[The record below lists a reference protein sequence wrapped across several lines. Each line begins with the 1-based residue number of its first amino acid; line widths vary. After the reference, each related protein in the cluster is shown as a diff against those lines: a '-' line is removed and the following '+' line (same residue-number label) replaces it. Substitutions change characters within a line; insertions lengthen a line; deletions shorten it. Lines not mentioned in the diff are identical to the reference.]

1 MAADS
6 FKMLKYPRTPHIDG
20 SRLQPGDED
29 LERIPFSAIKGRRL
43 VVEEKVDGANSAVS
57 FDADGGLLLQSRG
70 HYLRGGYR
78 ERHFDLFKRWGTAQ
92 SAVLRDILG
101 SRYIMFGEW
110 VYAKHTVYYDA
121 LPHYFLEFDIFDRET
136 GVFLDTA
143 ARRAMLKDAPVASVP
158 VLGEGA
164 YKTLDELLKLVG
176 PSRYV
181 TENRRD
187 NLQAAAVKLGL
198 DVESVFSETEL
209 SGMAEGLYIKIEE
222 NGRVVDRM
230 KYVRAKFWQSVFQSE
245 SHWIDRPIIP
255 NQLAVPMESLFE

>member
-1 MAADS
+1 
-6 FKMLKYPRTPHIDG
+6 
-20 SRLQPGDED
+20 
-29 LERIPFSAIKGRRL
+29 
-43 VVEEKVDGANSAVS
+43 
-57 FDADGGLLLQSRG
+57 
-70 HYLRGGYR
+70 
-78 ERHFDLFKRWGTAQ
+78 
-92 SAVLRDILG
+92 
-101 SRYIMFGEW
+101 
-110 VYAKHTVYYDA
+110 
-121 LPHYFLEFDIFDRET
+121 
-136 GVFLDTA
+136 
-143 ARRAMLKDAPVASVP
+143 MLKDAPVASVP
-158 VLGEGA
+158 VLGEGV

-255 NQLAVPMESLFE
+255 NQLAVPMETLFE